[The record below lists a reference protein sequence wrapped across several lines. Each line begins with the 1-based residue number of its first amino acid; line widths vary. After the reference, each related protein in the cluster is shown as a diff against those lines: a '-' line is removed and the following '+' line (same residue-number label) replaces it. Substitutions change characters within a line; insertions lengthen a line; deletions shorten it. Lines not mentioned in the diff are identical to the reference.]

1 MKSIIIVFALLGF
14 MACQEQAP
22 KSIPQENSTKTTVPM
37 DMKTDS
43 THVHVFSCPMH
54 PEVTSQKEGD
64 KCPKCGMTLVHHD

>member
-22 KSIPQENSTKTTVPM
+22 KSIPQENSTKTTAPM

-43 THVHVFSCPMH
+43 T
-54 PEVTSQKEGD
+54 TIQ
-64 KCPKCGMTLVHHD
+64 